1 MQRRRESYCSVMTA
15 SAKLLALDKPSQ
27 NENWTVV
34 MPRRGKKRIHSLRH
48 NTPEAEQQPWVP
60 TELESGPER
69 EAKLIQKMEFCI
81 KKVESSRFYQNF
93 LEQVENPE
101 ILDSFHRVLGFELKM
116 PMVIYGIGSIE
127 SYETPRFQ
135 LSLAILMKRKF
146 CWIGDIEVFDPILSA
161 TESRVLESLGCSVLS
176 VNEQGRRRATKPMLF
191 YMPHCEAGLYNNLLQ
206 ANWELE
212 LLNHIV
218 LFGNS
223 FEMYEFFSEIKNSI
237 VVESTMHVLAARKFA
252 DEYVIKTASDDYFA
266 AFHDSSWHFF
276 SPALDTEL
284 LLVKN

>member
-1 MQRRRESYCSVMTA
+1 MTA

-34 MPRRGKKRIHSLRH
+34 MPHRGKKRIHSLRH

-60 TELESGPER
+60 NELESDPER

-146 CWIGDIEVFDPILSA
+146 CWIRDIEVFDPILSA

-176 VNEQGRRRATKPMLF
+176 VNEQGCRRATKPLLF

-237 VVESTMHVLAARKFA
+237 VVESTKHVLAARKFA
-252 DEYVIKTASDDYFA
+252 DEYVIKTASDDFFA
-266 AFHDSSWHFF
+266 AFHDSNWHFF

>member
-1 MQRRRESYCSVMTA
+1 
-15 SAKLLALDKPSQ
+15 
-27 NENWTVV
+27 
-34 MPRRGKKRIHSLRH
+34 
-48 NTPEAEQQPWVP
+48 
-60 TELESGPER
+60 
-69 EAKLIQKMEFCI
+69 
-81 KKVESSRFYQNF
+81 
-93 LEQVENPE
+93 
-101 ILDSFHRVLGFELKM
+101 
-116 PMVIYGIGSIE
+116 
-127 SYETPRFQ
+127 
-135 LSLAILMKRKF
+135 MKRKF
-146 CWIGDIEVFDPILSA
+146 CWIGDVEVFDPILSA

-223 FEMYEFFSEIKNSI
+223 FEMYEFFSEIKNCI

-276 SPALDTEL
+276 RPALNTEL

>member
-1 MQRRRESYCSVMTA
+1 MAA
-15 SAKLLALDKPSQ
+15 SEKLALDKHSQ

-34 MPRRGKKRIHSLRH
+34 MPRRGKKRIQSRRH

-60 TELESGPER
+60 TELESDPER
-69 EAKLIQKMEFCI
+69 EAK
-81 KKVESSRFYQNF
+81 
-93 LEQVENPE
+93 
-101 ILDSFHRVLGFELKM
+101 VLGFELKM

-146 CWIGDIEVFDPILSA
+146 DWIGDIEVFDPILSA
-161 TESRVLESLGCSVLS
+161 TESLGS
-176 VNEQGRRRATKPMLF
+176 GIPWLF
-191 YMPHCEAGLYNNLLQ
+191 CPV
-206 ANWELE
+206 NWELE

-237 VVESTMHVLAARKFA
+237 AVESSRHILAARKFA
-252 DEYVIKTASDDYFA
+252 DEYVIEAASDDYFA